1 MYMCKFE
8 GRSSMKQYIK
18 KKPNKWALNVGI
30 DMTVKQV
37 TSINQNCTKGKKRKG
52 TEFRFQCGTSTEKY
66 LLSHAFG

>member
-1 MYMCKFE
+1 MSNSLFQSVDMYMCKFE

-37 TSINQNCTKGKKRKG
+37 TSIN
-52 TEFRFQCGTSTEKY
+52 
-66 LLSHAFG
+66 